1 MSEQEAAHNPNAE
14 GAKACPFCKVEAC
27 PTITL
32 KEVVDGGF
40 VARQVWDCP
49 KCRAWTSLER
59 AVVVMPQVAAIIHQA
74 QCQLAAERE
83 ARQRAE
89 ALLYR
94 GCHDCA
100 YDARSRSA
108 DQCDGCAVWA
118 GLVAAGIEAPDPGA
132 DQDGTAQAP
141 AADWDSGIATLD
153 DTQYRCF

>member
-1 MSEQEAAHNPNAE
+1 MFRRGDIVRHIPSGQLAEFAAYDADTLHARVE
-14 GAKACPFCKVEAC
+14 CFTDDGDYAGSRVDRVEAFE
-27 PTITL
+27 PAPDAGL
-32 KEVVDGGF
+32 KTPSWF
-40 VARQVWDCP
+40 RQ
-49 KCRAWTSLER
+49 
-59 AVVVMPQVAAIIHQA
+59 
-74 QCQLAAERE
+74 QLAAERE